1 MQPTKCKIFLKGFCP
16 KKELCQNSHDI
27 KNCMSGPNCPLKNQ
41 CPYRHPPLCKNFVKN
56 RCGFFVDN
64 KFIMFAN
71 CAFFHP
77 VNVTFMRD
85 DYTNTPFLHPPI
97 LPPSINHPPPFP
109 MPIIH
114 SLRPG
119 VILDS
124 RVSSLESRVQ
134 QLSTRLADVSAEL
147 AAAKKEASSKGTC
160 KEGAPETPLGGQ
172 DDSPEKNKEQAG
184 AELCQAQNC

>member
-27 KNCMSGPNCPLKNQ
+27 KNCMSGPNCTIKNQ
-41 CPYRHPPLCKNFVKN
+41 CPDRHPPLCKNFVKN
-56 RCGFFVDN
+56 TCGFFVGN
-64 KFIMFAN
+64 KFIVFSN
-71 CAFFHP
+71 CAFSHP

-85 DYTNTPFLHPPI
+85 DY
-97 LPPSINHPPPFP
+97 PPPFP

-114 SLRPG
+114 SPCPG
-119 VILDS
+119 VTLDS

-147 AAAKKEASSKGTC
+147 AAAKMETKGTC

-172 DDSPEKNKEQAG
+172 DDIPEKKQRNT
-184 AELCQAQNC
+184 